1 MHKTLPLVGAASLLA
16 VAMFV
21 VPLGAQAKAPATW
34 IGRVDHVSTQNIK
47 VTDSTGHTQ
56 SFLLVPRFN
65 QVFSDEGK
73 TTAQMTQIK
82 PGMWVKIFYDQK
94 LIGARHADK
103 IWILRGRHAVKGLK
117 S

>member
-1 MHKTLPLVGAASLLA
+1 MRKTLSLLGAAWLLA
-16 VAMFV
+16 VAVFV
-21 VPLGAQAKAPATW
+21 VPTNAQAKAPPTW
-34 IGRVDHVSTQNIK
+34 IGWVNHVSTQNIK
-47 VTDSTGHTQ
+47 VTDRTGHTQ

-65 QVFSDEGK
+65 RVFSDEGR

-94 LIGARHADK
+94 FMGARHADK
-103 IWILRGRHAVKGLK
+103 IWILKGRHAVKGLK